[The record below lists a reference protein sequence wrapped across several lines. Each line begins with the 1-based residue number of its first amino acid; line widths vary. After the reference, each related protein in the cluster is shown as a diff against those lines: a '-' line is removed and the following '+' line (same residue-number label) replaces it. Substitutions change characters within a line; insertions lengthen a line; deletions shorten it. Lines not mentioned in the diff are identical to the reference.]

1 MRFIP
6 HAVHGIFDYLAGLLL
21 LASPWL
27 FGYVHEQPV
36 STDMAMIFGG
46 ALMLYT
52 ALTNF
57 EVGIVRL
64 LPFPVHLV
72 LDVVMGAALLGS
84 PILFS
89 TGGTPAVV
97 FVVFGI
103 LELAVAAMTRG
114 SHSSPGHPQFPS
126 WT

>member
-6 HAVHGIFDYLAGLLL
+6 RAVHGILDYLAGLLL

-27 FGYVHEQPV
+27 FGYAHDQAVP
-36 STDMAMIFGG
+36 TDMAMIFGG

-64 LPFPVHLV
+64 LPFPVHMV
-72 LDVVMGAALLGS
+72 LDIVMGACLIGS

-89 TGGTPAVV
+89 TGGTAAVV
-97 FVVFGI
+97 FVLFGI
-103 LELAVAAMTRG
+103 FELAVTAMTRNAPT
-114 SHSSPGHPQFPS
+114 PGHPQFPS

>member
-6 HAVHGIFDYLAGLLL
+6 HAVHGILDYLVGLLL
-21 LASPWL
+21 LVSPWL
-27 FGYVHEQPV
+27 FGYAHDQPV
-36 STDMAMIFGG
+36 PTDMAMIFGG
-46 ALMLYT
+46 GLMLYT

-64 LPFPVHLV
+64 LPFPVHMV
-72 LDVVMGAALLGS
+72 LDVLLGAALVAS

-89 TGGTPAVV
+89 TGGTAAVV
-97 FVVFGI
+97 FVLFGI
-103 LELAVAAMTRG
+103 FELLMTALTRG
-114 SHSSPGHPQFPS
+114 AASPGHPQFPS

>member
-6 HAVHGIFDYLAGLLL
+6 HAVHGVLDYLAGLLL

-27 FGYVHEQPV
+27 FGYVHDQPV

-57 EVGIVRL
+57 ELGIVRL

-72 LDVVMGAALLGS
+72 LDFFMGLMLLGA

-89 TGGTPAVV
+89 TSGTAAVV
-97 FVVFGI
+97 FVVFG
-103 LELAVAAMTRG
+103 LFELAAAGMTRIAG
-114 SHSSPGHPQFPS
+114 SPGKPQFPS

>member
-6 HAVHGIFDYLAGLLL
+6 RPIHGILDYLAGFLL
-21 LASPWL
+21 LASPWI
-27 FGYVHEQPV
+27 FGYVDEQPV

-46 ALMLYT
+46 GMMLYT

-57 EVGIVRL
+57 ELGLVRL
-64 LPFPVHLV
+64 LPFPVHLG
-72 LDVVMGAALLGS
+72 LDFTMGLTLLGA

-89 TGGTPAVV
+89 IGGTPAVV
-97 FVVFGI
+97 FVIFGI
-103 LELAVAAMTRG
+103 LELALAAMTRTKG
-114 SHSSPGHPQFPS
+114 STRGHPEFPS